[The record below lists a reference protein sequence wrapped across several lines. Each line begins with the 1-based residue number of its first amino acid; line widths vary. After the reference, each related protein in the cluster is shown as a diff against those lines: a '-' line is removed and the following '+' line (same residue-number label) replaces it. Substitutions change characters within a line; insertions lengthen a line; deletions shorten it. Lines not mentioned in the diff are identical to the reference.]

1 MTRLLPFCLP
11 AAVVVGAGA
20 YLAADRAVLTEIGL
34 SPGRDGLRAVSGAA
48 PRPGAR
54 PQRIAQGGPV
64 CFDVMLWP
72 GGAPLPLW
80 PADYAVPAV
89 NRTLAALVPVSGVS
103 VLAADDVV
111 AVTERQVITAP
122 PADVPEPPA
131 IALFASALALLA
143 FFRRHA

>member
-11 AAVVVGAGA
+11 AAAIVGAGA
-20 YLAADRAVLTEIGL
+20 YLAADRAVLAEIGL
-34 SPGRDGLRAVSGAA
+34 APGRDGLRAVSTA
-48 PRPGAR
+48 PRPAGR

-80 PADYAVPAV
+80 PADDAVPAV
-89 NRTLAALVPVSGVS
+89 NRSLAALVPVSGVS

-111 AVTERQVITAP
+111 AVTERQMITAP

-131 IALFASALALLA
+131 VALFASALALLA